1 MLPNPIN
8 CDEVYEMNKMVK
20 LLGLSMAGL
29 SLMMAANLT
38 LANPAVGET
47 APDFEL
53 VDTNGANVALSSLKG
68 KTVVLEWTNHQCPY
82 VKKHYSSGN
91 MQALQKEAVADDV
104 VWVSVISSGEGKQG
118 YVSDE
123 QANSLSTERDAS
135 PTHVLLDSSGDIG
148 KLYRA
153 KTTPH
158 MFIIN
163 PEGNVAYMGGIDD
176 IPSADSADI
185 EDANNYVR
193 VALGEM
199 KEGQPISTATSR
211 PYGCSIKYK
220 S

>member
-1 MLPNPIN
+1 
-8 CDEVYEMNKMVK
+8 MNKMMK
-20 LLGLSMAGL
+20 LVSLSMAGL

-38 LANPAVGET
+38 LANPAVGKT

-53 VDTNGANVALSSLKG
+53 VDTNGDNVALSSLKG

-123 QANSLSTERDAS
+123 QANSLSTERGAS

-193 VALGEM
+193 IALGEM